1 MDALHGS
8 LSTFLLLLTLRFS
21 ISMDTITPDNSIKDG
36 NVLVSNGGNFALG
49 FFCPDTA
56 RSTPRYLGI
65 WYHKVSELTVVW
77 VANRDKPLNDS
88 SGVLTINN
96 RGSLVI
102 YATNQSFPLW
112 SSDISALPPNN
123 SMAQLLDTGNLVLLQ
138 QDSKRVLWQSFDYP
152 TDTLLPNMKLGLDKR
167 TGLDRFLSSWKSNDD
182 PGTGDIYYR
191 IDPTGYPQLILYKGS
206 QKWWRGGP
214 WTGQRWSGV
223 PEMTKNYIFNVSF
236 ENNKDEVSIMY
247 GVINSA
253 IISKMSINESGFVQR
268 STWNGHDRRWIGIW
282 SAPKDQCDNY
292 NECGPNSNCDPYNP
306 DAFICKCLPSYEP
319 KSPRDWYLRDGSG
332 GCIRKANVS
341 VCRSGEG
348 FIKVAPVR
356 VPDTSVALADMNLNL
371 KACKQECLKNCSCT
385 AYTSADER
393 GFGCLMWYG
402 DLVDTRT
409 YSNIGQDIYIRV
421 DAEEFA
427 KYQKSRSTL
436 AKPGMKAMLITSIAV
451 AFFLMVVAVFWWI
464 SWRKKVR
471 ERQNKFDF
479 RFTSSYLG
487 DSPSEME
494 LNESRRPSDLP
505 LFDLSTIA
513 EATNNFSLTNKLG
526 EGGFGS
532 VYKGI
537 LTDGREIAIKRL
549 SKNSGQGIE
558 EFKTEVAVIA
568 KLQHRNLVRIVGC
581 CIHDKEKMLIYEY
594 LPNKSLDSF
603 IFDKT
608 RGSLL
613 NWTTRFNIVCGIAR
627 GMLYL
632 HQDSRLRIIHRDLK
646 ASNVLLDASMNPKIS
661 DFGMARIVGVD
672 QIQTNTKRIVGTYGY
687 MSPEYAMQGLFS
699 VKSDVYSFGVL
710 LLEIIS
716 GRKNNSYYHESS
728 DSNMVGYVS
737 DSGFG
742 LDTTINFFYAQCQ
755 CYDEQLLFQVWDQWK
770 EGSAMEVVDLSLTE
784 PYPEHEVLRCIHI
797 GLLCVQDSAVD
808 RPTMSTVVFL
818 LSNDTI
824 LPPPKQ
830 PAFIFTKTSNSGD
843 PSTSEG
849 AHSLNDV
856 TVTSVQAR

>member
-1 MDALHGS
+1 
-8 LSTFLLLLTLRFS
+8 
-21 ISMDTITPDNSIKDG
+21 
-36 NVLVSNGGNFALG
+36 
-49 FFCPDTA
+49 
-56 RSTPRYLGI
+56 
-65 WYHKVSELTVVW
+65 
-77 VANRDKPLNDS
+77 
-88 SGVLTINN
+88 
-96 RGSLVI
+96 
-102 YATNQSFPLW
+102 
-112 SSDISALPPNN
+112 
-123 SMAQLLDTGNLVLLQ
+123 MAQLTDTGNLVLLQ

-152 TDTLLPNMKLGLDKR
+152 TDTLLPNMKLGLDKK
-167 TGLDRFLSSWKSNDD
+167 TGLDRFLSSWKSKDD
-182 PGTGDIYYR
+182 PGTGDIYFR
-191 IDPTGYPQLILYKGS
+191 IDPTGYPQLSLYKGS
-206 QKWWRGGP
+206 QKRWRAGP

-223 PEMTKNYIFNVSF
+223 PELAAKYIFNVSF
-236 ENNKDEVSIMY
+236 ANNKDEVSVMY
-247 GVINSA
+247 EMMNST
-253 IISKMSINESGFVQR
+253 IISKLSINESGFVQR
-268 STWNGHDRRWIGIW
+268 STWNDHDRRWILIY
-282 SAPKDQCDNY
+282 SSPRDQCDNY
-292 NECGPNSNCDPYNP
+292 NECGPNSNCDLYNP
-306 DAFICKCLPSYEP
+306 DAFVCKCLPGYEP
-319 KSPRDWYLRDGSG
+319 KSPREWYLRDGSG

-348 FIKVAPVR
+348 FIKVAPAR
-356 VPDTSVALADMNLNL
+356 VPDTSVALADMKLNL

-409 YSNIGQDIYIRV
+409 YSKIGQDIYIRV

-427 KYQKSRSTL
+427 KYRKSGSTL
-436 AKPGMKAMLITSIAV
+436 AKPGMKAMLIISTAV
-451 AFFLMVVAVFWWI
+451 AFFLMVVAVLRWI
-464 SWRKKVR
+464 SWKKKVR

-494 LNESRRPSDLP
+494 LNESRKPSNLP

-603 IFDKT
+603 IFDKS

-613 NWTTRFNIVCGIAR
+613 NWTTRFNIACGIAR

-672 QIQTNTKRIVGTYGY
+672 QIEANTKRIVGTYGY

-699 VKSDVYSFGVL
+699 VKSDVYSFGIL
-710 LLEIIS
+710 LLEIIT
-716 GRKNNSYYHESS
+716 GRKNNSFCHESS
-728 DSNMVGYVS
+728 DSNMVGY
-737 DSGFG
+737 
-742 LDTTINFFYAQCQ
+742 
-755 CYDEQLLFQVWDQWK
+755 VWDQWK
-770 EGSAMEVVDLSLTE
+770 EGSAMEVVNLSLAE

-818 LSNDTI
+818 LSNNTI

-830 PAFIFTKTSNSGD
+830 PAFIFTKTYNRGD
-843 PSTSEG
+843 PSTSGG
-849 AHSLNDV
+849 AHSLNDISV
-856 TVTSVQAR
+856 TLLQAR

>member
-1 MDALHGS
+1 MNALHGS
-8 LSTFLLLLTLRFS
+8 LSTFLLFLTLRFS
-21 ISMDTITPDNSIKDG
+21 ISMDTITPGNSIKDG

-65 WYHKVSELTVVW
+65 WYHNVSELTVVW

-96 RGSLVI
+96 RGGLVI
-102 YATNQSFPLW
+102 SVTNQSFPLW
-112 SSDISALPPNN
+112 SSDISALAPNN

-152 TDTLLPNMKLGLDKR
+152 TDTLLPYMKLGLDKR
-167 TGLDRFLSSWKSNDD
+167 TGLDRFLSSWKSKDD
-182 PGTGDIYYR
+182 PGTGDIYLR

-206 QKWWRGGP
+206 QKWWRAGP

-223 PEMTKNYIFNVSF
+223 PEMNRNYFFNTSF
-236 ENNKDEVSIMY
+236 ANNKDEVTYIYTVKIS
-247 GVINSA
+247 
-253 IISKMSINESGFVQR
+253 IISKLSINESGLLQR
-268 STWNGHDRRWIGIW
+268 STWNGHDPRWIGIF
-282 SAPKDQCDNY
+282 SSSRDQCDNY
-292 NECGPNSNCDPYNP
+292 NECGPNSNCDLYIPG
-306 DAFICKCLPSYEP
+306 AFICKCLPGYEP
-319 KSPRDWYLRDGSG
+319 KSPHDWYIRDGSG
-332 GCIRKANVS
+332 GCIRKGNVS

-348 FIKVAPVR
+348 FIKVARVR

-393 GFGCLMWYG
+393 GFGCLMWHG

-409 YSNIGQDIYIRV
+409 YSNIGQDLYIRV

-427 KYQKSRSTL
+427 KYRQSRSTL
-436 AKPGMKAMLITSIAV
+436 AKPGMKAMLIISIAV

-464 SWRKKVR
+464 RWKKKVR

-479 RFTSSYLG
+479 KFTSSYLE
-487 DSPSEME
+487 DSPREME

-537 LTDGREIAIKRL
+537 LTGGREIAIKRL

-608 RGSLL
+608 IASLL

-632 HQDSRLRIIHRDLK
+632 HHDSRLRIIHRDLK

-672 QIQTNTKRIVGTYGY
+672 QIETNTNRIVGTYGY

-710 LLEIIS
+710 LLEVIS

-728 DSNMVGYVS
+728 DSNMVGYV
-737 DSGFG
+737 
-742 LDTTINFFYAQCQ
+742 
-755 CYDEQLLFQVWDQWK
+755 WDHWK
-770 EGSAMEVVDLSLTE
+770 EGRAIEVVDLSLTE

-808 RPTMSTVVFL
+808 RPTMSVVMFL

-830 PAFIFTKTSNSGD
+830 PAFIFTKTYNRVD

-849 AHSLNDV
+849 AHSLNDRNQKKKDYLFHRHKIKV
-856 TVTSVQAR
+856 YACN